1 MVELSSDIIKNALKK
16 LIVRTNV
23 SVGSDVYAA
32 ILEKYSKSSDRKYA
46 QILKNLSI
54 ARKTNRPICQDT
66 GVCIFFIEIGREF
79 PLCSFDIKR
88 IVEESV
94 SEAYKENHFRKSMAE
109 NIFERVN
116 TGDNT
121 PPVIYI
127 DIVDGD
133 SIKFSLEVKG
143 GGSENV
149 SAIKMMPPSAG
160 EEGVFEFIK
169 ETLSN
174 AKDKGCPPYV
184 IGVGLGGTLEKA
196 AMLSKKALTLH
207 LDSEKNDFEK
217 KIEDA
222 LEDFDILGVRV
233 LDYPTHIASMAVS
246 VNLCCHCSRHGG
258 VEIFSDGEVRF
269 CDDFDYEMMEEVK
282 IPSDDIVELNTYQCD
297 EIKKLSKGTH
307 VLLSGEIYTARDMA
321 HKRMFDSLNR
331 GEELPFDLKNK
342 IIFYAGPCPNAPGE
356 VIGPVGPTTSAR
368 MDKYLDMCEKQEVLA
383 TIGKGARGVESGL
396 VYFTTTGGVACLLQQ
411 CIKKSELVAYG
422 DLGPEAIYRLEVE
435 KFPVVVS

>member
-1 MVELSSDIIKNALKK
+1 MGELSTDIIKNALKQ
-16 LIVRTNV
+16 LIVRTNI

-32 ILEKYSKSSDRKYA
+32 VLEKYHNYSDRKYA

-54 ARKTNRPICQDT
+54 AKKTQRPICQDT
-66 GVCIFFIEIGREF
+66 GVCIFFIELGRGF
-79 PLCSFDIKR
+79 PLSSFDIKK

-94 SEAYKENHFRKSMAE
+94 SEAYEENYFRKSMAE
-109 NIFERVN
+109 NIFDRVN

-121 PPVIYI
+121 PPVIYF
-127 DIVDGD
+127 DVVDGE

-149 SAIKMMPPSAG
+149 SALKMMPPSAG
-160 EEGVFEFIK
+160 EDGVLEFIK
-169 ETLSN
+169 ETLLN

-184 IGVGLGGTLEKA
+184 VGVGLGGTLEKA
-196 AMLSKKALTLH
+196 ALLSKKALTLR

-217 KIEDA
+217 KIEKA
-222 LEDFDILGVRV
+222 LKDFDILGVRV

-246 VNLCCHCSRHGG
+246 VNLCCHCCRHGD
-258 VEIFSDGEVRF
+258 VEIFQDGEVRF
-269 CDDFDYEMMEEVK
+269 CNDFDYEIWENIE
-282 IPSDDIVELNTYQCD
+282 IPSDNIIELNTSQCD

-435 KFPVVVS
+435 NFPVVVS